1 MNLSQRIR
9 QLQLLNHVLL
19 LVGVA
24 YVFYTGNF
32 YLLAYSVLTCLIISV
47 LGINIGF
54 HRYLTHKSFETTI
67 IVDRI
72 LLFCGTICLLGTP
85 LTWSI
90 SHINHHAYPDTEGDP
105 YSPHRIKV
113 WDYLM
118 TRFEPIKHSRLGMK
132 QMLGNKSAMFFHNNY
147 LKIILAYCLLLAII
161 NPLYII
167 FFWAIPAVLS
177 LYLILVTNILCHLQG
192 YRNFDLD
199 DKSTNNILISILTLG
214 EGWHNNHHNNPN
226 LWHQQEKWWELDP
239 TGWIIKLIKR

>member
-1 MNLSQRIR
+1 
-9 QLQLLNHVLL
+9 
-19 LVGVA
+19 
-24 YVFYTGNF
+24 
-32 YLLAYSVLTCLIISV
+32 
-47 LGINIGF
+47 
-54 HRYLTHKSFETTI
+54 
-67 IVDRI
+67 
-72 LLFCGTICLLGTP
+72 
-85 LTWSI
+85 
-90 SHINHHAYPDTEGDP
+90 
-105 YSPHRIKV
+105 
-113 WDYLM
+113 M